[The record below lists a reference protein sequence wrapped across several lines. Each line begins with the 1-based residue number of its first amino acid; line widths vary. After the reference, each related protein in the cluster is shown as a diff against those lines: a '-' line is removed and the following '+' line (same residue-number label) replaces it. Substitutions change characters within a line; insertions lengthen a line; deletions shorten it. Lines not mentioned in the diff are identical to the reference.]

1 MFFFLRLIDVWLCWV
16 FIAACRLS
24 PVVVSEGYSVDGI
37 HRLLIEVTSLVAEY
51 RLQAHGLQLTGSRML
66 AQ

>member
-1 MFFFLRLIDVWLCWV
+1 M
-16 FIAACRLS
+16 
-24 PVVVSEGYSVDGI
+24 SEGYYVDGI
-37 HRLLIEVTSLVAEY
+37 HKLLIEVTSLVAEY

>member
-1 MFFFLRLIDVWLCWV
+1 MRGFSQIM
-16 FIAACRLS
+16 AS
-24 PVVVSEGYSVDGI
+24 GGYSLGAGC
-37 HRLLIEVTSLVAEY
+37 RLLIEVTSLVAEY